1 MYRKAADQIHRVLD
15 ELVAHDPVVRNP
27 DDASGHHRVR
37 IAAKKLRYTLEI
49 YSPLYPDRCRPAIR
63 NLKKL
68 QKLLGE
74 LHDCDVWAHILAMA
88 VHTHH
93 KHYLERENGSIP
105 MYPIEPVLVN
115 ILLNRKTQRDLTYTR
130 LSTVWQMCHS
140 NGIWRDLRAEIDAA
154 VQTTPAKETM
164 QKSSGIA
171 RSLAPVHA
179 LSASF
184 PEGKGHADRV
194 TRLALI
200 LFDELAS
207 LHQYSKKER
216 FLLECAGLLHDIG
229 WVFGQKGHHT
239 QSYTMILND
248 STLPLT
254 ERERSIIALVAR
266 YHRKTD
272 PTIDHGVYADLNSND
287 KKTVQTLSAI
297 LRVADG
303 LDYTHTNRISGISCR
318 VTEEQVLCQLEGQG
332 DLGVESERAI
342 QKSNLF
348 EQVFGRRLRF
358 P

>member
-1 MYRKAADQIHRVLD
+1 
-15 ELVAHDPVVRNP
+15 
-27 DDASGHHRVR
+27 
-37 IAAKKLRYTLEI
+37 
-49 YSPLYPDRCRPAIR
+49 
-63 NLKKL
+63 
-68 QKLLGE
+68 
-74 LHDCDVWAHILAMA
+74 
-88 VHTHH
+88 
-93 KHYLERENGSIP
+93 
-105 MYPIEPVLVN
+105 VN

-154 VQTTPAKETM
+154 AQTTPAKEPL

-179 LSASF
+179 LTVSF
-184 PEGKGHADRV
+184 PEGKGHADQV

-207 LHQYSKKER
+207 LHQYSKKEW

-229 WVFGQKGHHT
+229 WAFGQKGHHT

-248 STLPLT
+248 STLQIT

-266 YHRKTD
+266 YHQKTD
-272 PTIDHGVYADLNSND
+272 PTIDHSVYADLNSND

-303 LDYTHTNRISGISCR
+303 LDYTHTNRISGISCS
-318 VTEEQVLCQLEGQG
+318 VTEDQVLCQLECQG
-332 DLGVESERAI
+332 DLGVERERAI

-348 EQVFGRRLRF
+348 EQVFGKRLSIT
-358 P
+358 